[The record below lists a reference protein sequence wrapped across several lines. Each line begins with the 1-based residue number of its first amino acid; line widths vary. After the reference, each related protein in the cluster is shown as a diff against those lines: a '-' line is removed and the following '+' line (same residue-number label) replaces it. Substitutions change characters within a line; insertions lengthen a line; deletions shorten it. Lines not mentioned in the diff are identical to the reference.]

1 MNKMTLEEEYDFD
14 NPLFKKFLDDIDK
27 LSNDNNSHPLY
38 STVPSQEIQ
47 ATIDNLKYCKQYEL
61 AVLKKYKE
69 AIKDVEIFTLN
80 NNPSAMGY
88 FVICDQILFEI
99 VKTYNPDNLI
109 CNRNILSFFA
119 LSPNMKVNIATSQ
132 YSCYGSINIS
142 KKLNFYPMP
151 SRQGINNTILL
162 NNGEKF
168 ITLKIEGLK
177 C

>member
-1 MNKMTLEEEYDFD
+1 MTLEEEYDFD

-47 ATIDNLKYCKQYEL
+47 AAIDNLKYCKQYEL

-168 ITLKIEGLK
+168 ITLRIEGIK
-177 C
+177 

>member
-1 MNKMTLEEEYDFD
+1 MTLEEEYDFN

-27 LSNDNNSHPLY
+27 LNNNPPSY
-38 STVPSQEIQ
+38 STVPSKEIQ
-47 ATIDNLKYCKQYEL
+47 AAIDSLKYCRQYEL

-80 NNPSAMGY
+80 NGPSDMRY
-88 FVICDQILFEI
+88 FVLCNQILFEI
-99 VKTYNPDNLI
+99 IKTYNPDNLI

-119 LSPNMKVNIATSQ
+119 LSPDMKVHITTSQ
-132 YSCYGSINIS
+132 YSCYGTVNIS

-168 ITLKIEGLK
+168 ITLRIEGIK
-177 C
+177 

>member
-1 MNKMTLEEEYDFD
+1 MTLEEEYDFN
-14 NPLFKKFLDDIDK
+14 NPLFKKFLDDIDQ
-27 LSNDNNSHPLY
+27 LNNDHNSHPLY
-38 STVPSQEIQ
+38 STVPSQEVQ
-47 ATIDNLKYCKQYEL
+47 AAIDSLKYCRQYEL

-80 NNPSAMGY
+80 NGPSDMSY
-88 FVICDQILFEI
+88 LVLCNQILFEI
-99 VKTYNPDNLI
+99 IKTYNPDNLI

-119 LSPNMKVNIATSQ
+119 LSSNMKVHMATSQ
-132 YSCYGSINIS
+132 YSCYGTVNIS

-168 ITLKIEGLK
+168 ITLKIEGIK
-177 C
+177 

>member
-1 MNKMTLEEEYDFD
+1 MTLEEEYDFN

-27 LSNDNNSHPLY
+27 LNNNPPSY
-38 STVPSQEIQ
+38 SPVPSQEIQ
-47 ATIDNLKYCKQYEL
+47 AAIDSLKYCKQYEL

-69 AIKDVEIFTLN
+69 AIKDVEIFTLHN
-80 NNPSAMGY
+80 DPSDMRY
-88 FVICDQILFEI
+88 FVLCNQILFEI
-99 VKTYNPDNLI
+99 IKTYNPDNLI

-119 LSPNMKVNIATSQ
+119 LSPDMKVNIATSQ
-132 YSCYGSINIS
+132 YSCYGTVNIS

-168 ITLKIEGLK
+168 ITLRIEGIK
-177 C
+177 